1 MFPLEVRAGV
11 GNFRRMNTWN
21 SSQYLKFA
29 NERTQPS
36 IDLAARLALEEPS
49 TIIDLGCGPGNS
61 TASAARRWPNATVTG
76 LDNSAAMLAT
86 AARTHP
92 QWTWCESDIAT
103 WAETNTQ
110 KFDLIFSNAALHW
123 VPDHATSLPRIFD
136 AVAPGG
142 ALAFQMPHSLASA
155 HQYCMRELPKS
166 AKWRDRFLTQPD
178 AWQVESVGFYY
189 DLFAGRASRVDLWL
203 TEYIYVFNGVEGIV
217 EWHKGAALL
226 PFLKA
231 LPDESARAEFIADYL
246 AAITPHY
253 PQLANGKV
261 LLPFRRL
268 FVIAYR

>member
-1 MFPLEVRAGV
+1 
-11 GNFRRMNTWN
+11 MNTWN

-36 IDLAARLALEEPS
+36 IDLVARLALDAPQR
-49 TIIDLGCGPGNS
+49 IIDLGCGPGNS
-61 TASAARRWPNATVTG
+61 TAVVARRWPQGAVTG

-86 AARTHP
+86 AKKDYP
-92 QWTWCESDIAT
+92 QWTWREGGIAE
-103 WAETNTQ
+103 WAATNTE

-123 VPDHATSLPRIFD
+123 VPDHARTMPQIFS

-155 HQYCMRELPKS
+155 HQTCMRELPLS
-166 AKWRDRFLTQPD
+166 AKWRTRFPQQPA
-178 AWQVESVGFYY
+178 AWLVESVGFYY
-189 DLFAGRASRVDLWL
+189 DLFAGLAARVDLWL
-203 TEYIYVFNGVEGIV
+203 TEYIYVFDGVEGIV
-217 EWHKGAALL
+217 EWHRGAALI

-231 LPDESARAEFIADYL
+231 LTDEATREEFVRDYL
-246 AAITPHY
+246 VAITPHY
-253 PQLANGKV
+253 PRQPNGKV

>member
-1 MFPLEVRAGV
+1 
-11 GNFRRMNTWN
+11 MNTWN

-36 IDLAARLALEEPS
+36 IDLAARLALDAPK

-61 TASAARRWPNATVTG
+61 TAVVARRWPGAAVTG

-86 AARTHP
+86 AAKTHP
-92 QWTWCESDIAT
+92 QWTWRESDIAT
-103 WAETNTQ
+103 WAETNTA

-123 VPDHATSLPRIFD
+123 VTDHARSLPRIFD
-136 AVAPGG
+136 SVAPGG
-142 ALAFQMPHSLASA
+142 ALAFQMPHSLASP
-155 HQYCMRELPKS
+155 HQTCMRELPQS
-166 AKWRDRFLTQPD
+166 PKWRARFPTPPD

-189 DLFAGRASRVDLWL
+189 DLFAGRAVRLDLWL
-203 TEYIYVFNGVEGIV
+203 TEYLYVFDGVAGIV

-231 LPDESARAEFIADYL
+231 LPDEATRAEFIADYL

-253 PQLANGKV
+253 PPQANGKV

-268 FVIAYR
+268 FAIAYR